1 MPKDNNSFLYL
12 DISGLKP
19 ASYKVTLV
27 DSAAAASA
35 AAASAAD

>member
-12 DISGLKP
+12 DISGLNP

-27 DSAAAASA
+27 DSGSA
-35 AAASAAD
+35 AAD